1 MSNMRKHYCL
11 VVLFIVTSWAHAQPV
26 TVFLVDDFNNGNGS
40 TVTPKPFDGLGY
52 WSGFGPGIV
61 NSIGGNRVLGNYLT
75 EITPGDPGPFTS
87 STNVASGVFSIDNPF
102 NTRSSGEVIWQGNNV
117 TPGSNTIIS
126 HPGSFANPMNL
137 NMGTLLTASTFRF
150 EWSVINADSRNW
162 TYTIRAYTNSSA
174 NYFEANLTSSLSGV
188 MLAINNNGFVVGA
201 GAPTWN
207 DIDAISFSA
216 SYSGGL
222 LGGDLA
228 IDFFRIAVPEMST
241 WMMIGLS
248 LVLGGAFYARR
259 YGSKAEAKSATSTE
273 GEETVTTPAPEVP
286 VLA

>member
-1 MSNMRKHYCL
+1 MSKMRKLYCL
-11 VVLFIVTSWAHAQPV
+11 FVVFIVTSWAHAQPV
-26 TVFLVDDFNNGNGS
+26 TVFLVDDFNNTNGS

-126 HPGSFANPMNL
+126 HPGSFANPLNL
-137 NMGTLLTASTFRF
+137 NMGAILTAPNFSFQ
-150 EWSVINADSRNW
+150 WSVINADSRNW
-162 TYTIRAYTNSSA
+162 TYTIRAYTTSSA
-174 NYFEANLTSSLSGV
+174 NYFEASLTSNLSGV
-188 MLAINNNGFVVGA
+188 LLGINNNTFSVGA
-201 GAPTWN
+201 GAPNWN

-216 SYSGGL
+216 FYTGGL

-241 WMMIGLS
+241 YLMIGLT
-248 LVLGGAFYARR
+248 LLLGGAVYARR
-259 YGSKAEAKSATSTE
+259 YGSKAEVKPAATTE
-273 GEETVTTPAPEVP
+273 GQEVPETPGPEAP

>member
-1 MSNMRKHYCL
+1 MSKMRKLYCL
-11 VVLFIVTSWAHAQPV
+11 FTLFIITSWAHAQPV

-61 NSIGGNRVLGNYLT
+61 NSIGGNRVLGNFLT

-87 STNVASGVFSIDNPF
+87 STNVASGVFSIDHPF

-117 TPGSNTIIS
+117 TPGTNPIIS
-126 HPGSFANPMNL
+126 HPGSFANPLNL
-137 NMGTLLTASTFRF
+137 NMGTLLTAADFNF
-150 EWSVINADSRNW
+150 QWSVINADSRNW
-162 TYTIRAYTNSSA
+162 TYTIRAYTTSSA
-174 NYFEANLTSSLSGV
+174 NYFQASITSNASGV
-188 MLAINNNGFVVGA
+188 LLGISNTSFSIGA
-201 GAPTWN
+201 GAPNWN

-241 WMMIGLS
+241 WMLIGVS
-248 LVLGGAFYARR
+248 LVLGGAVYARR
-259 YGSKAEAKSATSTE
+259 YASKVDVAPAVSTE
-273 GEETVTTPAPEVP
+273 GEDAVAAQVTEAP

>member
-1 MSNMRKHYCL
+1 MRNIHKLFALIL
-11 VVLFIVTSWAHAQPV
+11 VMLAAPAAYSQPV
-26 TVFLVDDFNNGNGS
+26 TVFLVDDFNNTNGS

-87 STNVASGVFSIDNPF
+87 STNVSSGVFSIDNPF

-117 TPGSNTIIS
+117 TPGTNPIIS
-126 HPGSFANPMNL
+126 HPGSFANPLNL
-137 NMGTLLTASTFRF
+137 NMGTLLTASDFNF

-162 TYTIRAYTNSSA
+162 TYTIRAYTNSSS
-174 NYFEANLTSSLSGV
+174 NYFEASITSNLSGV
-188 MLAINNNGFVVGA
+188 TLGINNTNFAIGA
-201 GAPTWN
+201 GAPNWN

-216 SYSGGL
+216 SYAGGL

-248 LVLGGAFYARR
+248 LVLGGVVYARR
-259 YGSKAEAKSATSTE
+259 YGSKAEVKPVVTSEGQELAATPT
-273 GEETVTTPAPEVP
+273 
-286 VLA
+286 

>member
-1 MSNMRKHYCL
+1 MSKMRKLYCL
-11 VVLFIVTSWAHAQPV
+11 FVVLVGASWANAQPV

-52 WSGFGPGIV
+52 WSGFGPGIT

-126 HPGSFANPMNL
+126 HPGSFANPLNL
-137 NMGTLLTASTFRF
+137 NMGALLTAPNFSFQ
-150 EWSVINADSRNW
+150 WSVINADSRNW
-162 TYTIRAYTNSSA
+162 TYTIRAYTTSSA
-174 NYFEANLTSSLSGV
+174 NYFQASLTSNLSGV
-188 MLAINNNGFVVGA
+188 LLGINNNTFSVGA
-201 GAPTWN
+201 GAPNWN

-216 SYSGGL
+216 FYTGGL

-241 WMMIGLS
+241 YLMIGLT
-248 LVLGGAFYARR
+248 LLLGGAIYVRR
-259 YGSKAEAKSATSTE
+259 YSSKAEVKPAETIE
-273 GEETVTTPAPEVP
+273 GEVAVTTPAPEVP
-286 VLA
+286 VMV

>member
-1 MSNMRKHYCL
+1 MSKMRKLYCL
-11 VVLFIVTSWAHAQPV
+11 FVVLVAASLAHAQPV
-26 TVFLVDDFNNGNGS
+26 NVFLVDDFNNTNGS

-87 STNVASGVFSIDNPF
+87 STNVSSGVFSIDNPF

-126 HPGSFANPMNL
+126 HPGSFAAALNL
-137 NMGTLLTASTFRF
+137 NMNTILSSPSFNF

-174 NYFEANLTSSLSGV
+174 NYFQGTVTSNQSGILLGINIAN
-188 MLAINNNGFVVGA
+188 FVVGA

-228 IDFFRIAVPEMST
+228 IDFFRVAVPEMST
-241 WMMIGLS
+241 WLMIGLS
-248 LVLGGAFYARR
+248 LLLCGSIYARR
-259 YGSKAEAKSATSTE
+259 YAAKAEVKPA
-273 GEETVTTPAPEVP
+273 EETVAQEVAALPVPETP

>member
-1 MSNMRKHYCL
+1 MSKMRKLYCL
-11 VVLFIVTSWAHAQPV
+11 FVVLVGASWANAQPV

-40 TVTPKPFDGLGY
+40 TTTPKPFDGLGY

-61 NSIGGNRVLGNYLT
+61 NTIGGNRVLGNYLT

-126 HPGSFANPMNL
+126 HPGSFANPLNL
-137 NMGTLLTASTFRF
+137 NMSTLLTASTFRF

-162 TYTIRAYTNSSA
+162 TYTIRAYTASSA
-174 NYFEANLTSSLSGV
+174 NYFEASLTSSLSGV
-188 MLAINNNGFVVGA
+188 NLAINNNGFAIGA
-201 GAPTWN
+201 GAPNWN

-241 WMMIGLS
+241 WMMLGLS
-248 LVLGGAFYARR
+248 LVLAGAVYARR
-259 YGSKAEAKSATSTE
+259 YGSKAEVKPATASEVE
-273 GEETVTTPAPEVP
+273 GAVNTPAPEVP